1 MKTEKLQINLVK
13 EGSGPGVWHMSQ
25 GSASTAPGSLSA
37 TGGGPGNYPKV
48 HVPAK
53 ATADFEI
60 TIVSPGNITF
70 SNDPIW
76 IQKGTA
82 KPTGGVD
89 SQITG
94 ISGQGTAVLK
104 FHDTNQTKGTLTYVL
119 NFNNAPQLDPIIENG
134 GGGIGGGGIYDN
146 FADNL
151 LWVGLGLIA
160 IGAIAW
166 LAVRA
171 MRARRGPPQGP
182 AQG

>member
-1 MKTEKLQINLVK
+1 MKTENIDLIPVRKNNGQFDQWEMSVNGGAK
-13 EGSGPGVWHMSQ
+13 KGAGSYPAIKVAYQDTSNF
-25 GSASTAPGSLSA
+25 TFTITDPGS
-37 TGGGPGNYPKV
+37 
-48 HVPAK
+48 
-53 ATADFEI
+53 
-60 TIVSPGNITF
+60 ITF
-70 SNDPIW
+70 TANPIY

-82 KPTGGVD
+82 KPTAGVD
-89 SQITG
+89 SQIKNVKVTN
-94 ISGQGTAVLK
+94 GTVLT

-134 GGGIGGGGIYDN
+134 GGGIGGGGLYEN

-166 LAVRA
+166 LAIRA
-171 MRARRGPPQGP
+171 MKARRGPPQGP

>member
-13 EGSGPGVWHMSQ
+13 QGSGPGVWHMSH

-37 TGGGPGNYPKV
+37 ASGGPGNYPKV

-70 SNDPIW
+70 SGDPIW

-89 SQITG
+89 PQITN
-94 ISGQGTAVLK
+94 ISGQGTPVLK

-134 GGGIGGGGIYDN
+134 GGGIGDGGIDN
-146 FADNL
+146 YAVYYL
-151 LWVGLGLIA
+151 VGA
-160 IGAIAW
+160 AV
-166 LAVRA
+166 LAVLA
-171 MRARRGPPQGP
+171 IFVIRRMMAKPSRPQGP
-182 AQG
+182 GEG

>member
-13 EGSGPGVWHMSQ
+13 QGSGPGEWHMSQ
-25 GSASTAPGSLSA
+25 GAASTAPGSVAAAS
-37 TGGGPGNYPKV
+37 GGPGNYPKV

-60 TIVSPGNITF
+60 TIVNPGNITF
-70 SNDPIW
+70 SGDPIW

-89 SQITG
+89 PQITN
-94 ISGQGTAVLK
+94 ISGQNSTVLK

-134 GGGIGGGGIYDN
+134 GGGIGGGGIDSAVYY
-146 FADNL
+146 
-151 LWVGLGLIA
+151 I
-160 IGAIAW
+160 IGAAV
-166 LAVRA
+166 LAVLA
-171 MRARRGPPQGP
+171 IWLVRRLMVKPSRPQGP
-182 AQG
+182 GEV